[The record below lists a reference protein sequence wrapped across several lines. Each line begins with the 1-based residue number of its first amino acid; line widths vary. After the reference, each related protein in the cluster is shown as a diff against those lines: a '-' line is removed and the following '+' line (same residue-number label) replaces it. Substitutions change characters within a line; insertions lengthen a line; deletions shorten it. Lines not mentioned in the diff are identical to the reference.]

1 MPLALRGFVRKHR
14 GHFCNLSLPRERVW
28 WLFKISGSIH
38 RGTRRSSRSGWA
50 AALGCSGRTTL
61 LEALPPDSLPR
72 SWELLP
78 ALSSRVGI
86 SAARRPP
93 GTQPRREQRPS
104 EGSRRVRFPGGA
116 GRGAAALPPSSS
128 LLLRPPPPPSSLRGR
143 VGGRANFT
151 ERPQVAGCACGVR
164 RGAWRRGEGFPK
176 PWLCLRRPPPAASGI
191 GIVGRTDRSPAARTP
206 PAWRR
211 FPPSEGTS
219 PAAPPS
225 LNSPGTQ
232 SGRRGERGPSIF

>member
-1 MPLALRGFVRKHR
+1 MTRGSSSLSFFVRTFRASRPGGFVRKHR

-86 SAARRPP
+86 TAARPPP

-104 EGSRRVRFPGGA
+104 EGSRRVRFPGG
-116 GRGAAALPPSSS
+116 GEGGCCPPSR
-128 LLLRPPPPPSSLRGR
+128 LL
-143 VGGRANFT
+143 
-151 ERPQVAGCACGVR
+151 
-164 RGAWRRGEGFPK
+164 
-176 PWLCLRRPPPAASGI
+176 PPPASSASSILSERPG
-191 GIVGRTDRSPAARTP
+191 GRPRQLHRASPSCRVRV
-206 PAWRR
+206 W
-211 FPPSEGTS
+211 SEAG
-219 PAAPPS
+219 S
-225 LNSPGTQ
+225 LAE
-232 SGRRGERGPSIF
+232 RRGVPEALAVS

>member
-1 MPLALRGFVRKHR
+1 MAFQNLRKHPQRDKVFTFSEGSSFGVLGQDNSPRSFASGLPSPELGAPPSPVLKGRDDCSPAAPGDSATSGTKALRGVEE
-14 GHFCNLSLPRERVW
+14 SEVPR
-28 WLFKISGSIH
+28 
-38 RGTRRSSRSGWA
+38 
-50 AALGCSGRTTL
+50 
-61 LEALPPDSLPR
+61 
-72 SWELLP
+72 
-78 ALSSRVGI
+78 
-86 SAARRPP
+86 
-93 GTQPRREQRPS
+93 
-104 EGSRRVRFPGGA
+104 GA
-116 GRGAAALPPSSS
+116 GRGAAALPPGSS

-191 GIVGRTDRSPAARTP
+191 GIVGRTDRSPAAGTP

-225 LNSPGTQ
+225 PNSPGTQ